1 MLARPPG
8 SLITA
13 RPVGLVQTG
22 ASGFPE
28 FIVLGARPPDSKLA
42 EEEDTHTHTHAYV
55 QTYMHTCIHTYIL
68 RSFLTDLSAS
78 GGPVVSLPWAR
89 GAPGAVARTPG
100 NDAGL
105 YPYKP

>member
-22 ASGFPE
+22 ARGFPE

-42 EEEDTHTHTHAYV
+42 EEE
-55 QTYMHTCIHTYIL
+55 L
-68 RSFLTDLSAS
+68 RPPHIRLYGFTSLCFRFGSLGLRFGIWVVYLGTWVSGSFRLWSFSFAFTLTLQVPA
-78 GGPVVSLPWAR
+78 
-89 GAPGAVARTPG
+89 T
-100 NDAGL
+100 
-105 YPYKP
+105 